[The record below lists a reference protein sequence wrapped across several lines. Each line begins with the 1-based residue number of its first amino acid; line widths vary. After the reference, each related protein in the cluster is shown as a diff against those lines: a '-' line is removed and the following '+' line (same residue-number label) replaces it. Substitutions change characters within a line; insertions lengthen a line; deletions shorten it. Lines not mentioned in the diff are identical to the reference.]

1 VSITFDM
8 THTAAKLLALAA
20 QSEANAAGWEN
31 DRSEFARQAREFQ
44 LEMAAKFRA
53 RAALV

>member
-1 VSITFDM
+1 MVRGMTNPITS
-8 THTAAKLLALAA
+8 KLLALAA

-44 LEMAAKFRA
+44 LELAAKFRA
-53 RAALV
+53 RAAQA